1 MARREPLDNRNILQD
16 STKDFSEKIEEYMRT
31 RRRAASMTSLFGSSG
46 NIEQEEVKSVRP
58 RTSTFS
64 QKLVQRPRTALKD
77 KKLGIHEAFK
87 EEESMKIELTK
98 TKEKNR
104 KSTYEKTN
112 LMRFILNFFKIK

>member
-112 LMRFILNFFKIK
+112 LMRFILIFFKIK